1 MWKKRKAI
9 EGVSASSMVAL
20 KATLF
25 EEEQRSKLQGKAQPT
40 EKKAKVGLAVRVGCA
55 HNSKVKSLRDALGVS
70 NKGLAERLA
79 RDEQQKAPAD
89 MTPEDIER
97 RLREKAELYHRIK
110 RGEVDVN
117 DDDDERGYLVDF
129 VKKGYLEQEEE
140 DSRDRRGPDGSL
152 PLYMQSEDVRREQ
165 DRQAWERSVQQGA
178 LRSCVCVS
186 ASAPVFCAYLCRK
199 CVCVCLSFWVCV
211 SVSVSMRVSVCVC
224 VSVCVSQL
232 TRAAQ
237 RRRRTSASGRASLWS
252 SKYGSRRCGAAP
264 RPRSSSGGASA

>member
-40 EKKAKVGLAVRVGCA
+40 EKKAKVGFAVRVGRA
-55 HNSKVKSLRDALGVS
+55 HSSKVKSLKDALGVS
-70 NKGLAERLA
+70 NKGLSERLA
-79 RDEQQKAPAD
+79 RDEQQKAPTD
-89 MTPEDIER
+89 MTPEEIER
-97 RLREKAELYHRIK
+97 RLRDKAELYHRIK
-110 RGEVDVN
+110 RGEVAVN

-140 DSRDRRGPDGSL
+140 DARDRRGPDGSL
-152 PLYMQSEDVRREQ
+152 PMYMQSEDVRREQ

-178 LRSCVCVS
+178 RHSCVYPS
-186 ASAPVFCAYLCRK
+186 ASATVPMCL
-199 CVCVCLSFWVCV
+199 VCLCLCV
-211 SVSVSMRVSVCVC
+211 SGSGSVSPSLSVLIRVV
-224 VSVCVSQL
+224 
-232 TRAAQ
+232 Q

-252 SKYGSRRCGAAP
+252 SKYASRRSGAGP
-264 RPRSSSGGASA
+264 RPRSSSGGASG